1 MHKFSKYKDLLFSTL
16 SEITSLIIAGNDKK
30 IIIQKLLDCSLT
42 VLEAERV
49 YLLELSGE
57 RIIKYSKAKE
67 SMEEGE
73 MSIVISPERAG
84 VRDWMIKEGTQ
95 GQEFRKGEEL
105 AFNIPV
111 LANEYLPELGKAQII
126 ISAPLM
132 AKKSMY
138 GLLVAIHR
146 PNGELY
152 SSEDVKLI
160 TILANQAAI
169 AVENT
174 LLYQKLEKEAITDGL
189 TGVYNYRFLM
199 SSLET
204 EIKRARRFNQ
214 EFSFVML
221 DVDNLKLF
229 NDRYGHLSGSQAL
242 KEIAVI
248 ISSSCREIDF
258 VSKYGGD
265 EFAMLLPQTNL
276 YGAERVTRRII
287 KAVSQHRFDGD
298 STGLLTCSAGISSFP
313 RSGQTVRDLIDSA
326 DKALYQAKRA
336 GKNQLATT
344 MDLIVDVKE

>member
-1 MHKFSKYKDLLFSTL
+1 MLKLGKHKDILFFTL

-67 SMEEGE
+67 CMHEGE
-73 MSIVISPERAG
+73 MSIVISPQQSG
-84 VRDWMIKEGTQ
+84 IRDWMFKESQTGSDVM
-95 GQEFRKGEEL
+95 KGEEL

-111 LANEYLPELGKAQII
+111 LANEYLTEVDKARII

-132 AKKSMY
+132 AKKAMY
-138 GLLVAIHR
+138 GLLVAIHQ
-146 PNGELY
+146 PNGQLY
-152 SSEDVKLI
+152 SGEDIRLI

-169 AVENT
+169 ALENT

-204 EIKRARRFNQ
+204 EMKRARRFNQ

-221 DVDNLKLF
+221 DVDNLKLY
-229 NDRYGHLSGSQAL
+229 NDRHGHLSGSQAL

-248 ISSSCREIDF
+248 IKDNCREIDF

-265 EFAMLLPQTNL
+265 EFGILLPQTNL
-276 YGAERVTRRII
+276 YGAEKVTRRII
-287 KAVSQHRFDGD
+287 HVVGNHRFNE
-298 STGLLTCSAGISSFP
+298 SETGLLTCSAGIACFP
-313 RSGQTVRDLIDSA
+313 RDGTAVSDLINSA
-326 DKALYQAKRA
+326 DKALYQAKRS
-336 GKNQLATT
+336 GKNQLSTT
-344 MDLIVDVKE
+344 FDLAVDVDE